1 MQFKYSLI
9 ILIVL
14 SLITGFLLLRLAA
27 LLTPPGRGRAY
38 AVLVLDE
45 ALPDRQIREL
55 LNNEQ
60 VISESSQRVLLDD
73 FSGLASIPLDEYPR
87 RVSAFDPRNDGY
99 ADRLRSFFIR
109 GGKRFL
115 YVPLGPG
122 AGAVGRLEKQ
132 LALSLGDIPFQLEYA
147 GGGKPVRLY
156 FFLSLI
162 AGAAVLWRTRRLVFA
177 PCIPALAGL
186 AFAGAPGMAP
196 AAFLMGL
203 GGLFLAPCGEYFMA
217 LRYKKNR
224 LPFGSYE
231 SRSPGEI
238 FSPFR
243 KRLFLTPLFIGGLTV
258 CFTAGGVHPLLIL
271 GTVTCF
277 IGLYLF
283 SHWTFSRRGESQDHV
298 RFSPV
303 HILKVPA
310 LGLDFSRFMLP
321 YALAALFAVP
331 LSLFFSSPA
340 PPESSS
346 FLQDTPPPIREGEY
360 QSHAAFQSSFS
371 LRPLGRGH
379 QNLDTGE
386 SPAPVYSHYTL
397 GDDGLIA
404 GVEAV
409 FPGEPDAAGM
419 AGVPLFPLGDLMAA
433 LEPGKNSGPP
443 GKGPAWGELI
453 PVFIAFLLSLPVFV
467 KPRRGDKKK
476 KNRVLLHRGFFKM
489 PDLEKAAVNVQG
501 KVG

>member
-1 MQFKYSLI
+1 MPFKYSLI
-9 ILIVL
+9 ILVVL
-14 SLITGFLLLRLAA
+14 SLISGVLLSHLAA
-27 LLTPPGRGRAY
+27 VLMPPGRGGAY

-60 VISESSQRVLLDD
+60 VISESSQWVLLDD

-99 ADRLRSFFIR
+99 AERLRSFFVR

-115 YVPLGPG
+115 YIPLGPG
-122 AGAVGRLEKQ
+122 FGALKGLEKR
-132 LALSLGDIPFQLEYA
+132 LALSLGNIPFQLEYT

-156 FFLSLI
+156 FFLSLL
-162 AGAAVLWRTRRLVFA
+162 AGAAALWFTRRLVFA

-231 SRSPGEI
+231 SRTLGEVL
-238 FSPFR
+238 SPFK
-243 KRLFLTPLFIGGLTV
+243 KRLFWAPLLIGALALCFIT
-258 CFTAGGVHPLLIL
+258 GGVHPLLIL
-271 GTVTCF
+271 GTVAGFT
-277 IGLYLF
+277 GLYFF
-283 SHWTFSRRGESQDHV
+283 SHWVFSRRGEAQDHV

-303 HILKVPA
+303 LILNVPV
-310 LGLDFSRFMLP
+310 LGLDFSRLMLP
-321 YALAALFAVP
+321 YALAALLAVP
-331 LSLFFSSPA
+331 LSLLFPGPASPEF
-340 PPESSS
+340 PS
-346 FLQDTPPPIREGEY
+346 FLQDAPPPIQEGEY
-360 QSHAAFQSSFS
+360 RSHAAFQASFS
-371 LRPLGRGH
+371 LRPLGRDRRVFGV
-379 QNLDTGE
+379 E
-386 SPAPVYSHYTL
+386 EAREPAYFYYTL

-404 GVEAV
+404 GMEAAL
-409 FPGEPDAAGM
+409 PEEPEAAGM
-419 AGVPLFPLGDLMAA
+419 AGVPPFPLGDLMTA
-433 LEPGKNSGPP
+433 LEPGKKSGPA

-453 PVFIAFLLSLPVFV
+453 PGFIAVLLSLPVFV

-476 KNRVLLHRGFFKM
+476 KNWLLLYRGFFKM
-489 PDLEKAAVNVQG
+489 PNLEKAAVNLQG
-501 KVG
+501 KAG